1 MKYVITGGAGNI
13 SKPLAS
19 SLLKAGHQ
27 VTVIGRNAANLA
39 ELAALGASTQI
50 GSVEDRDFL
59 TRAFAGA
66 NAVYTM
72 VPPHHDPVDWKNW
85 IGSIGEH
92 YAAAI
97 SANGIK
103 HVVNLSSEGA
113 DLPDGCGPVSGL
125 YKAEQALNKLPA
137 TAILHLRAAYFYQN
151 LFANLG
157 LIRSLGIIGSNF
169 EVSGNRF
176 PIVDPTD
183 IAAVASD
190 ALLNLD
196 FTGHTVRYVAS
207 DEVSTAGI
215 AAAIGAAIGKP
226 ELNWVKFTDEQ
237 SLNGMRQ
244 AGLPEEIAVNYTE
257 MGAAQDNGSM
267 TADYWKNHPTL
278 GKIKLADFAKQFAVA
293 YTS

>member
-13 SKPLAS
+13 SKPLAI

-39 ELAALGASTQI
+39 ELTALGASTQI

-66 NAVYTM
+66 DAVYTM
-72 VPPHHDPVDWKNW
+72 VPPNHDPVDWKNW
-85 IGSIGEH
+85 IGSIGEN

-125 YKAEQALNKLPA
+125 YKVEQALNKLTG
-137 TAILHLRAAYFYQN
+137 TAILHLRPAYFYQN

-157 LIRSLGIIGSNF
+157 LIKSLGIMGSNF
-169 EVSGNRF
+169 EVSDNKF
-176 PIVDPTD
+176 PIVDPSD
-183 IAAVASD
+183 IAAVAAD

-196 FTGHTVRYVAS
+196 FTGHTVRYIAS

-215 AAAIGAAIGKP
+215 AATIGAAIGKP

-237 SLNGMRQ
+237 SLDGMRQ

-257 MGAAQDNGSM
+257 MGAALDNGSM
-267 TADYWKNHPTL
+267 TADYWKNRPSL
-278 GKIKLADFAKQFAVA
+278 GKIKLADFAKQFAAA